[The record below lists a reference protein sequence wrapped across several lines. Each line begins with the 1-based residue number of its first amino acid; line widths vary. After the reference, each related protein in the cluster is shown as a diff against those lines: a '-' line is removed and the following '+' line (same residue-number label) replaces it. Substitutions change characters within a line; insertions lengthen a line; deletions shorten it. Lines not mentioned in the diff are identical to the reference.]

1 MLPQLFKETEEKMK
15 KAVEATRNE
24 FASIR
29 TGRANIALLDHVM
42 VEAYGT
48 TMPIRH
54 IANVTVPDARS
65 LLVQPHDKS
74 IIGDVRK
81 AIEKSDLGITPNVDG
96 NVIRLGLPPLT
107 EERRKEL
114 VKLVHKR
121 AEDGRIA
128 VRNVRHHGHDAV
140 KHGHKDSKLTEDEVR
155 RGNDQIQKLTD
166 KHIAEIDALAES
178 KEKEIMEV

>member
-1 MLPQLFKETEEKMK
+1 MLPQLFKDLEGRMK
-15 KAVEATRNE
+15 KAVEATQGE
-24 FASIR
+24 FSAIR
-29 TGRANIALLDHVM
+29 TGRANASLLDHVV

-48 TMPIRH
+48 EMPLRH
-54 IANVTVPDARS
+54 VANVAVPDARS
-65 LLVQPHDKS
+65 IVITPHDKS

-96 NVIRLGLPPLT
+96 NAIRLGMPALT

-121 AEDGRIA
+121 AEEGRVA
-128 VRNVRHHGHDAV
+128 VRNVRRDGHDHLKNAQ
-140 KHGHKDSKLTEDEVR
+140 KDTMITEDEGR
-155 RGNDQIQKLTD
+155 RANDQIQKLTD
-166 KHIAEIDALAES
+166 KFIAEIDALVQN

>member
-1 MLPQLFKETEEKMK
+1 MLPQLFKDTEEKMK

-29 TGRANIALLDHVM
+29 TGRANIALLDHVT

-48 TMPIRH
+48 TMPVRH

-74 IIGDVRK
+74 IVGDVRK
-81 AIEKSDLGITPNVDG
+81 ALEKSDLGITPNVDG
-96 NVIRLGLPPLT
+96 NVIRLNLPPLT

-128 VRNVRHHGHDAV
+128 VRNVRHHSHDGIKHAHKEV
-140 KHGHKDSKLTEDEVR
+140 KITEDEMR
-155 RGNDQIQKLTD
+155 RANEQIQKLTD
-166 KHIAEIDALAES
+166 KYIAEIDALAQT

>member
-1 MLPQLFKETEEKMK
+1 VLPQLFKDLEARMK
-15 KAVEATRNE
+15 KAVEATQGE
-24 FASIR
+24 FSAIR
-29 TGRANIALLDHVM
+29 TGRANASLLDHIV

-48 TMPIRH
+48 EMPLRH
-54 IANVTVPDARS
+54 VANVSVPDARS
-65 LLVQPHDKS
+65 IVITPHDKS

-96 NVIRLGLPPLT
+96 NAIRLGMPPLT

-121 AEDGRIA
+121 AEEGRVA
-128 VRNVRHHGHDAV
+128 VRNVRRDGHDHL
-140 KHGHKDSKLTEDEVR
+140 KSDQKDGKITEDEGR
-155 RGNDQIQKLTD
+155 RANDQIQKLTD
-166 KHIAEIDALAES
+166 KSIAEIDALVHN

>member
-1 MLPQLFKETEEKMK
+1 MLPQLYKDLEERMK
-15 KAVEATRNE
+15 KAVDATRAE
-24 FASIR
+24 FSAIR
-29 TGRANIALLDHVM
+29 TGRANAALLDHVL

-48 TMPIRH
+48 SMPLRH
-54 IANVTVPDARS
+54 VANVSVPDARS

-81 AIEKSDLGITPNVDG
+81 AIEKSDLGISPNVDG
-96 NVIRLGLPPLT
+96 NVIRLALPPLT

-121 AEDGRIA
+121 AEDGRVA

-140 KHGHKDSKLTEDEVR
+140 KHAHKEGTITEDEQR
-155 RGNDQIQKLTD
+155 RANDQLQKITD
-166 KHIAEIDALAES
+166 KFIQQIDELATN

>member
-1 MLPQLFKETEEKMK
+1 MK

-24 FASIR
+24 FAAIR

-54 IANVTVPDARS
+54 IANITVPDARN

-81 AIEKSDLGITPNVDG
+81 ALEKSDLGITPNVDG
-96 NVIRLGLPPLT
+96 NVIRLGIPPLT
-107 EERRKEL
+107 EERRKEF

-128 VRNVRHHGHDAV
+128 VRNVRHHGHDTV
-140 KHGHKDSKLTEDEVR
+140 KHAHKESKLTEDEMR
-155 RGNDQIQKLTD
+155 RGNDQIQKITD
-166 KHIAEIDALAES
+166 KYIAEIDGLAET